1 MHVAKKTHAAHSVST
16 LRTVDRDSVG
26 AQITT
31 AAPTAASNQSP
42 PSTRGRRRSQNRAMD
57 NMYAT
62 L

>member
-31 AAPTAASNQSP
+31 AAHCSKQPESAFD
-42 PSTRGRRRSQNRAMD
+42 TRQTPLAESRHG
-57 NMYAT
+57 
-62 L
+62 